1 MKKNFLLLA
10 FSIAGF
16 FDSSYLTILHY
27 KNITP
32 PCEIAKGCET
42 VLTSQF
48 STIAAIPVALIGAL
62 YFLFLIFVIL
72 QRGWLFRYFKFFAF
86 LGVLA
91 SLYFFYTQAFIL
103 KAFCQYCLLSEVII
117 LGIFILSFK
126 DKSSTFSRKDFKKVL
141 DKK

>member
-1 MKKNFLLLA
+1 MRKNFLLLA
-10 FSIAGF
+10 LSIAGF
-16 FDSSYLTILHY
+16 FDSAYLTLTHY
-27 KNITP
+27 KNIAP

-48 STIAAIPVALIGAL
+48 STIFGIPVAIIGAI

-72 QRGWLFRYFKFFAF
+72 QRGWLFRYLKFFAF

-103 KAFCQYCLLSEVII
+103 HAFCQYCILSEVII

-126 DKSSTFSRKDFKKVL
+126 NKK
-141 DKK
+141 